1 MIKFI
6 TIIYKLLRRLAREV
20 ILFFDRTRTIFLFS
34 VNHVSYRQNFITNGV
49 PIIGV
54 HRFGRMTIG
63 SHFRMN
69 NGILHNQ
76 IGRNQRCIFKVEKN
90 GILEIGNN
98 VNISSTAIVCC
109 EKITIKDNVK
119 IGGNVTIYDTDFHS
133 LEISERTKM
142 NEDLSLRVNK
152 PIVIEKNVFIGAHC
166 TILKGV
172 RIGEGAIIGAGS
184 IVTKDVPS
192 NEIWGGNPAKIIRKV
207 A

>member
-1 MIKFI
+1 MTRII
-6 TIIYKLLRRLAREV
+6 SIIYRLLRRLAREI
-20 ILFFDRTRTIFLFS
+20 ILFIDRTRTLFLFN
-34 VNHVSYRQNFITNGV
+34 VNNVSYRQNFVTNGV

-54 HRFGRMTIG
+54 HRYGRMTIG

-90 GILEIGNN
+90 GVLTIGAN
-98 VNISSTAIVCC
+98 VNMSSTAIVCC
-109 EKITIKDNVK
+109 ESVTIKDNVK

-133 LEISERTKM
+133 LEVAERTKLD
-142 NEDLSLRVNK
+142 EDLSLRVNK
-152 PIVIEKNVFIGAHC
+152 PIVIEENVFIGAHC

-172 RIGEGAIIGAGS
+172 TIGKNAIIGAGS
-184 IVTKDVPS
+184 VVASSVPE
-192 NEIWGGNPAKIIRKV
+192 NEIWGGNPAKIIRRV

>member
-1 MIKFI
+1 MTLFI
-6 TIIYKLLRRLAREV
+6 VIAYRLVRRLASE
-20 ILFFDRTRTIFLFS
+20 ITLFFDRTRTIFLFY
-34 VNHVSYRQNFITNGV
+34 VNGVSYNKNFITKGV
-49 PIIGV
+49 PLIGV
-54 HRFGRMTIG
+54 NRIGSLIIG

-90 GILEIGNN
+90 AVLEIGNN
-98 VNISSTAIVCC
+98 VNMSSTAIVCC

-133 LEISERTKM
+133 LEVNERTKLQ
-142 NEDLSLRVNK
+142 EDLSLRVNK
-152 PIVIEKNVFIGAHC
+152 PVVIEENVFIGAHC

-172 RIGEGAIIGAGS
+172 TIGKNAVIGAGA
-184 IVTKDVPS
+184 IVTKDVPE